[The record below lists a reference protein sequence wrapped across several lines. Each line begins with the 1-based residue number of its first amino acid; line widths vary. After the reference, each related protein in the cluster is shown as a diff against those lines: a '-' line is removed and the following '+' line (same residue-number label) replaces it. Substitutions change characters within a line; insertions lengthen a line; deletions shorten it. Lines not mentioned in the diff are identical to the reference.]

1 MATVV
6 AAMVVLLVVSWAG
19 YKFMPFTKSG
29 IITSIQLKTTSDKD
43 GLIIE
48 ETHMTTRRADEEAKR
63 KADEEAKRAADE
75 AVQAEERRKQ
85 FEAASIKQGKADA
98 ARRDWFLA
106 IGNFSEAIRLN
117 PKNLETFLHRGAAYA
132 SRGDNDLAIADYS
145 EAIRLDPQYA
155 DAFYRR
161 GVIYAFKGENRL
173 AIADYSQAI
182 RLDPKNA
189 RAFCGRA
196 SVKLKINL
204 NDSEGDADLKT
215 ARSLQP
221 GVC

>member
-1 MATVV
+1 MWVKVIACELYAVLHSQAGVRSKGIFCGVNTMSALPPKADNVRCNSACPVLGYDSLGRRRRLMATVV

-63 KADEEAKRAADE
+63 KADEEAKRA
-75 AVQAEERRKQ
+75 
-85 FEAASIKQGKADA
+85 F
-98 ARRDWFLA
+98 
-106 IGNFSEAIRLN
+106 RLN

-196 SVKLKINL
+196 K
-204 NDSEGDADLKT
+204 
-215 ARSLQP
+215 
-221 GVC
+221 